1 MSPEQKADIA
11 KFIGLYGLSEEQ
23 KTAAEGF
30 ILPAAMFLKTYLRRL
45 DLPRPL
51 YPVCAQLAIAQ
62 QVSSGLV
69 AEVSSFSSESGGES
83 TKQQGVKSIS
93 QGDTS
98 ISFETGGEER
108 QNASSIA
115 NSSKIAISP
124 AQVIEENKAVLA
136 QFKRG
141 VVLP

>member
-69 AEVSSFSSESGGES
+69 AEVSSSSSESGGES